1 MEGGITDM
9 GTTVGNIDLGLNV
22 NPGTFNKQLNG
33 IAGKAEKGTT
43 KSFSGLGSKIGMVL
57 GVAAVASFTMS
68 CIKLGSNLTEVEN
81 VVDTAFPNMSNQIDS
96 FASNAMSQFG
106 LSETVAKKYM
116 GTLGAM
122 SESMGFTEKASYD
135 MAAGVTGAAGDVASF
150 FNIGNDEAYTKLK
163 SIWTGE
169 TESLKDLG
177 VVMTQTNLDNYAL
190 NNGFGKTTVAMT
202 EQQKTALR
210 YAYVMSALG
219 LAQGDFA
226 KTSGSWANQVRIL
239 STQFDALKASIG
251 QGLINVFT
259 PVINMVNTLLSKVSG
274 LASSFSSF
282 TNVLTG
288 GVNASSSTGSALAN
302 IASNAVDAA
311 ADVTGLGDATKSSA
325 DKAAKA
331 LAGFDQITKI
341 GDSASSDTSVGTST
355 GSTSVTPTAVIAP
368 DTSAAESAASKLLAV
383 LEPLRNINF
392 GPLMAAFINIGDSA
406 SALADTLWDAL
417 GWAYTNILVP
427 LATWTIQD
435 FLPAFLDVTA
445 GALDV
450 FSSTLKALQPLWQ
463 WAWDSFL
470 QPLAAWTGGAIVS
483 VLDGTTVALKGVS
496 DWINNNQGT
505 VQAMAVTVG
514 IFAAA
519 WKGVDLAVFLTNVGG
534 IPGMLNKMTAAL
546 KACTITKIKDQI
558 VMLQI
563 SAMYAKYFVVGI
575 AKSTAALVTN
585 CAQWVI
591 SKAVLLASTA
601 ATVASTVATTVCAAA
616 VWILNGALI
625 VLTSP
630 ITLVIAAI
638 VALIAGIYL
647 LVKNWDFVKETAA
660 NVWAGIVSIWN
671 GVAEW
676 FNTTVIQPLAAFFK
690 GLWDGIVSI
699 FSVVVDWFKGIFT
712 AAWNGICYV
721 FNAYWDFFFGVWN
734 GIVSIFSSVGSW
746 FGGVFSGAW
755 NAVKGAFSGVASFF
769 GGLWDIIKEK
779 FSSIGSVIGNSIGDA
794 FKYVVNSIIGF
805 AENTINGFIK
815 AINGAIGLINKI
827 PGVDIGK
834 LGMLSIP
841 KLAQGGYVGANQPQL
856 AMIGD
861 NKREGE
867 IVSPESKLRQ
877 MALEAVQ
884 MSGSGG
890 GSLEIIKILKEI
902 LKVLKELNLDFVVDG
917 KSLKDVMVTKINQ
930 HTKAT
935 GVCEIII

>member
-1 MEGGITDM
+1 M
-9 GTTVGNIDLGLNV
+9 GNTVGSIDLGLNV
-22 NPGTFNKQLNG
+22 NAASFNRQLNG
-33 IAGKAEKGTT
+33 ISNSAEKGAT
-43 KSFSGLGSKIGMVL
+43 KSFGGLGSKIGMVL
-57 GVAAVASFTMS
+57 GIAAVASFTKS
-68 CIKLGSNLTEVEN
+68 CLTLGSNLTEVEN
-81 VVDTAFPNMSNQIDS
+81 VVDTAFPGMSNQIDS
-96 FASNAMSQFG
+96 FAANAMNQFG

-135 MAAGVTGAAGDVASF
+135 MAAGVTGLAGDVASF
-150 FNIGNDEAYTKLK
+150 YNTTNDEAYTKLK

-169 TESLKDLG
+169 TESLKEIG

-190 NNGFGKTTVAMT
+190 NNGFGKTTATMT
-202 EQQKTALR
+202 EQQKVALR

-226 KTSGSWANQVRIL
+226 KTSGSWANQTRIL

-259 PVINMVNTLLSKVSG
+259 PVINLVNVLLGG
-274 LASSFSSF
+274 LSNLAKSFALF
-282 TNVLTG
+282 TTVLTG
-288 GVNASSSTGSALAN
+288 GINATSSTGSALAD
-302 IASNAVDAA
+302 IAGNAVDAA
-311 ADVTGLGDATKSSA
+311 ANVTGLGDATASSA
-325 DKAAKA
+325 KVAAKA

-341 GDSASSDTSVGTST
+341 GDVASSDASGGSSA
-355 GSTSVTPTAVIAP
+355 GSTSSATTPATVTAP
-368 DTSAAESAASKLLAV
+368 DTTGAENAVAKLMSI

-392 GPLMAAFINIGDSA
+392 DPLMAAFSNLGDSA
-406 SALADTLWDAL
+406 SKVAGTLWDAL

-450 FSSTLKALQPLWQ
+450 FNSTLVALQPLWQ

-483 VLDGTTVALKGVS
+483 VLGGTTAALKGVS
-496 DWINNNQGT
+496 GWIDKNQGA
-505 VQAMAVTVG
+505 VRAMAVTVG
-514 IFAAA
+514 IFVAA
-519 WKGVDLAVFLTNVGG
+519 WKVIGILAWADGVKV
-534 IPGMLNKMTAAL
+534 AL
-546 KACTITKIKDQI
+546 KSGASLMSMFSGVNSKMISNRIECAKLTVIMAKD
-558 VMLQI
+558 
-563 SAMYAKYFVVGI
+563 FVVGI
-575 AKSTAALVTN
+575 AKSIASLATSIAKWIANTAAMV
-585 CAQWVI
+585 
-591 SKAVLLASTA
+591 ASTA
-601 ATVASTVATTVCAAA
+601 ATIASTVATGIATAATWA
-616 VWILNGALI
+616 FNAALF

-630 ITLVIAAI
+630 ITLIVLAIA
-638 VALIAGIYL
+638 ALIAGIFL
-647 LVKNWDFVKETAA
+647 LVKNWDLVKETAA

-699 FSVVVDWFKGIFT
+699 FSAVVGWFQGIFT

-721 FNAYWDFFFGVWN
+721 FNAYWSFFSGVWN
-734 GIVSIFSSVGSW
+734 GIISIFSAVGSW
-746 FGGVFSGAW
+746 FGGIFRGAW
-755 NAVKGAFSGVASFF
+755 NQVTGAFSGVANFF
-769 GGLWDIIKEK
+769 GGLWNVIKEK
-779 FSSIGSVIGNSIGDA
+779 FSSIGSVIGSAIGDA

-805 AENTINGFIK
+805 AENTINGFIR

-861 NKREGE
+861 NRHEGE
-867 IVSPESKLRQ
+867 IVAPESKLQ
-877 MALEAVQ
+877 DAVNKAALLASQ
-884 MSGSGG
+884 QSGG
-890 GSLEIIKILKEI
+890 LTEAAIYRAVKKALAETDKDIYL
-902 LKVLKELNLDFVVDG
+902 DG
-917 KSLKDVMVTKINQ
+917 KSVKDAVVTRINRS
-930 HTKAT
+930 TRAS
-935 GVCEIII
+935 GVCEINI

>member
-1 MEGGITDM
+1 M

-43 KSFSGLGSKIGMVL
+43 KSFSGLGGKIGMVL
-57 GVAAVASFTMS
+57 GIAAVASFTKS
-68 CIKLGSNLTEVEN
+68 CLTLGSNLTEVEN
-81 VVDTAFPNMSNQIDS
+81 VVDTAFPGMSNQIDN
-96 FASNAMSQFG
+96 FASNAMNQFG

-135 MAAGVTGAAGDVASF
+135 MAAGVTGLAGDVASF
-150 FNIGNDEAYTKLK
+150 YNTTNDEAYTKLK

-169 TESLKDLG
+169 TESLKEIG

-190 NNGFGKTTVAMT
+190 NNGFGKTTATMT
-202 EQQKTALR
+202 EQQKVALR

-274 LASSFSSF
+274 LAASFSAF
-282 TNVLTG
+282 TSILTG
-288 GVNASSSTGSALAN
+288 GVNATSSTGSALAN

-311 ADVTGLGDATKSSA
+311 SNVTGLGDATASSA
-325 DKAAKA
+325 KVAEKA

-341 GDSASSDTSVGTST
+341 GDSAASDTSGGSS
-355 GSTSVTPTAVIAP
+355 STSSPASVIPKVSEP
-368 DTSAAESAASKLLAV
+368 DTSGAEKAVAKLMAI
-383 LEPLRNINF
+383 LEPLRSINF
-392 GPLMAAFINIGDSA
+392 SPLMAAFSNIGDSA
-406 SALADTLWDAL
+406 SALASTLWDAL

-445 GALDV
+445 GALDI
-450 FSSTLKALQPLWQ
+450 FNSTLKALQPLWQ

-483 VLDGTTVALKGVS
+483 VLKNTAVALKGVS
-496 DWINNNQGT
+496 GWIDKNQGSVRT
-505 VQAMAVTVG
+505 MAVIVG
-514 IFAAA
+514 SFMAA
-519 WKGVDLAVFLTNVGG
+519 WKTVQLLNFIATSGGVTGSL
-534 IPGMLNKMTAAL
+534 I
-546 KACTITKIKDQI
+546 KIKNALFGVTIAQ
-558 VMLQI
+558 
-563 SAMYAKYFVVGI
+563 
-575 AKSTAALVTN
+575 AKSNIEVLKGGLAYAGH
-585 CAQWVI
+585 VI
-591 SKAVLLASTA
+591 KIM
-601 ATVASTVATTVCAAA
+601 ASTVATGAQAVATGIATAATWA
-616 VWILNGALI
+616 FNGALA

-630 ITLVIAAI
+630 ITLVILAIAAL
-638 VALIAGIYL
+638 VAGIFL
-647 LVKNWDFVKETAA
+647 LVKHWDLVKETAA

-671 GVAEW
+671 GVSEW

-721 FNAYWDFFFGVWN
+721 FNTYWGFFSGIWN

-746 FGGVFSGAW
+746 FGSVFSGAW
-755 NAVKGAFSGVASFF
+755 NAVKGAFSGVANFF
-769 GGLWDIIKEK
+769 GGLWDIIKER
-779 FSSIGSVIGNSIGDA
+779 FSSIGSVIGSSIGDA

-815 AINGAIGLINKI
+815 AINGAIGMINKI

-877 MALEAVQ
+877 MAIEAAQ
-884 MSGSGG
+884 MAGSSGG
-890 GSLEIIKILKEI
+890 LTEAQLYRVMARVFKEFMNI
-902 LKVLKELNLDFVVDG
+902 SFYMSDE
-917 KSLKDVMVTKINQ
+917 DVARHANRGNETIGRMYNT
-930 HTKAT
+930 
-935 GVCEIII
+935 